1 MKMEDE
7 IAQLIKVTQSL
18 KPMLEKE
25 VNRPADLRR
34 LDLPFM
40 ATEIV
45 WSVLFPAFWHKHS
58 QEMLYQVR
66 AQGPKWTAFASTYNQ
81 PIIDY
86 MTKRNLN

>member
-1 MKMEDE
+1 MEDE

-25 VNRPADLRR
+25 VNRLADLRR

-45 WSVLFPAFWHKHS
+45 
-58 QEMLYQVR
+58 
-66 AQGPKWTAFASTYNQ
+66 
-81 PIIDY
+81 
-86 MTKRNLN
+86 